1 MAAYHRERT
10 IAAPQQRI
18 WEVIADPSR
27 LPEWW
32 PGVQRI
38 EGIEGIEPDRWTEVH
53 TTKRGRPVRIDFRL
67 VQSDPPW
74 LRSWSQEI
82 EGTPFERVLKE
93 SITELKLEPAP
104 SGTKI
109 TLSQHQQLRG
119 YSRTGGYLLRRAT
132 KKRLEEALEGLERI
146 AVGEV
151 G

>member
-1 MAAYHRERT
+1 MAAYQRGRS
-10 IAAPQQRI
+10 IAAPQLRI

-38 EGIEGIEPDRWTEVH
+38 EGIEPDRWTEVH
-53 TTKRGRPVRIDFRL
+53 ATKRGRPVRIDFRV

-74 LRSWSQEI
+74 LRAWSQEI

-109 TLSQHQQLRG
+109 TLSQYQQLRG

-132 KKRLEEALEGLERI
+132 TKRLQEALEGLERI